1 MMPFCLLT
9 FFRFNETIVCR
20 ETPRKLGPSCSKLM
34 GVERLSYGWI
44 WMIKIVI
51 EGNRF
56 HDFDWDLRTNSYLNR
71 KSKVVEVFLG
81 WLIW

>member
-1 MMPFCLLT
+1 MMPLGLLT
-9 FFRFNETIVCR
+9 FFRFNETIVCQ

-51 EGNRF
+51 EGNQF
-56 HDFDWDLRTNSYLNR
+56 YGFGWDLRTNSYLNG
-71 KSKVVEVFLG
+71 KSQVVEVFLC
-81 WLIW
+81 L